1 MHYVIAG
8 ITGLSVAFIGSEY
21 ADSTIGVIM
30 TGGSSMLT
38 AWVLS
43 GPDAAAYYDS
53 LIRGGKV

>member
-21 ADSTIGVIM
+21 ADSTIGVIL
-30 TGGSSMLT
+30 TGGSAALT
-38 AWVLS
+38 TWVLS
-43 GPDAAAYYDS
+43 GPDAAAFYAS